1 MTKKQRRRVWG
12 SVTEMR
18 RGKKYVLRWMQNT
31 PQGRRRKTKTVYGTY
46 REACAELDRIHVEHA
61 DDAPVPTIAKAYETW
76 LVPKMAAQVEAG
88 TLAPNTRD
96 LVLRS
101 WRNYVGPRWGAM
113 PVDQLRAVELQD
125 WLLTLPAATA
135 DTALLT
141 LRKVYACVSTFIRLP
156 LDPFAASVRYTMP
169 TRKTR
174 ERSKRV
180 YTLDEALGVLDA
192 LRGNPLEPAF
202 ILACFGSCRSG
213 ESLGV
218 RTEEVL
224 RWERSG
230 TVLASADIC
239 RQMQQSGT
247 EPVGA
252 LKTAKSARTVVILPQ
267 AADRLVEIAASR
279 AAEGREWLS
288 DRGDGLPMNR
298 SICNDRWR
306 KLCAARGI
314 EHIPCTETGCRSS
327 LLMLTIRQNMLT
339 VPRHADR
346 T

>member
-101 WRNYVGPRWGAM
+101 WKNYVGPRWGAM

-202 ILACFGSCRSG
+202 ILACFGS
-213 ESLGV
+213 
-218 RTEEVL
+218 
-224 RWERSG
+224 
-230 TVLASADIC
+230 A
-239 RQMQQSGT
+239 
-247 EPVGA
+247 
-252 LKTAKSARTVVILPQ
+252 AR
-267 AADRLVEIAASR
+267 ASR
-279 AAEGREWLS
+279 WACAPRRCCAGSAAAPYSPRPTS
-288 DRGDGLPMNR
+288 
-298 SICNDRWR
+298 
-306 KLCAARGI
+306 AAR
-314 EHIPCTETGCRSS
+314 CSS
-327 LLMLTIRQNMLT
+327 PAPSRWA
-339 VPRHADR
+339 PSRPPSPPAPS
-346 T
+346 